1 MKKIVLLKWTFDNVD
16 GGEKVAINL
25 ANELANYND
34 VYLVSLNSSK
44 LPFYPVSDKVHYV
57 NLGSGRKRIRD
68 GFLSNIMKLR
78 KFIISN
84 KIDII
89 FSIGVSTNLFMLLSS
104 LFLGIKTVFCEHT
117 NTKFK
122 QPGLIHLFQ
131 RYLGAKYSTK
141 IITLTK
147 EDRENYITEYGVPE
161 DKIGFIYNWIDTS
174 VVNEIYDPSI
184 KKILTVGRFTFQK
197 GYDILA
203 IVASKIYDKYPD
215 WVWDIYGDGNLEI
228 KEKLQDIPN
237 ICLKGI
243 VKGTENIFPGHSI
256 YVMTSYFEGLPL
268 VLLEAKQFKLPIVSF
283 NCPTGPSDII
293 RNGVNGFI
301 IDEFDVEKM
310 VTKISQLIENK
321 TLREEFSS
329 KSNLDVEKFSKD
341 MILDQWLNLI
351 ESL

>member
-16 GGEKVAINL
+16 GGEKVAVNL

-68 GFLSNIMKLR
+68 GFLSNIIKLR

-84 KIDII
+84 NIDII

-104 LFLGIKTVFCEHT
+104 IFLGVKTVFCEHT
-117 NTKFK
+117 NTKFRA
-122 QPGLIHLFQ
+122 PGRIHLLQ

-147 EDRENYITEYGVPE
+147 EDRENYINEYGVPE
-161 DKIGFIYNWIDTS
+161 DKVDCIYNWIDAT
-174 VVNEIYDPSI
+174 VVNEVYDPSI
-184 KKILTVGRFTFQK
+184 KRILTVGRFTFQK
-197 GYDILA
+197 GYDLLA
-203 IVASKIYDKYPD
+203 IIASKIYHKYPD
-215 WVWDIYGDGNLEI
+215 WVWDIYGDGSLEI
-228 KEKLQDIPN
+228 KEKLKDIPN
-237 ICLKGI
+237 IRLKGI

-256 YVMTSYFEGLPL
+256 YVMTSYFEGFPL

-283 NCPTGPSDII
+283 NCPTGPAEII
-293 RNGVNGFI
+293 RNNENGFLV
-301 IDEFDVEKM
+301 ENYDVDLMFEQ
-310 VTKISQLIENK
+310 ISKLIEDSEK
-321 TLREEFSS
+321 RKIFS
-329 KSNLDVEKFSKD
+329 NNAMLDVDKFSKD
-341 MILDQWLNLI
+341 EIIKVWLKLV
-351 ESL
+351 EDL